1 MDNWEVVYRSGI
13 MYRAEIVKG
22 VLEQSEIQSI
32 IVSKKDS
39 NYHFGHFEV
48 MVPREH
54 IIRAIKIIKD
64 DIKLE

>member
-1 MDNWEVVYRSGI
+1 MGDWEVVYRASI
-13 MYRAEIVKG
+13 LHRVEIVKG
-22 VLEQSEIQSI
+22 VLDQHNIKSI

-48 MVPREH
+48 MVSRVD

-64 DIKLE
+64 DIQFE